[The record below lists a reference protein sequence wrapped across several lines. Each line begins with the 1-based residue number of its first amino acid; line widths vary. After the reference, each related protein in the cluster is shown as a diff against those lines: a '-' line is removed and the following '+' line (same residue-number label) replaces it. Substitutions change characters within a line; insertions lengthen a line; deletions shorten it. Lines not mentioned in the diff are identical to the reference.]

1 MDFELEDLKR
11 IYNEYEK
18 KYGIPRYKELNEDF
32 EIDKIDRESDSFL
45 RVVRKVMMEK
55 VVNSLN
61 FLDMLLNPGNAPR
74 IYYGFLKSIKEEDT
88 KMIDE
93 IYTKLGNLS
102 MESLAL
108 EIDYSEKKEAEMIVK
123 VFREWDSVKV
133 NFRKLMEHI
142 QHPTREEKKERN
154 YYG

>member
-1 MDFELEDLKR
+1 
-11 IYNEYEK
+11 
-18 KYGIPRYKELNEDF
+18 
-32 EIDKIDRESDSFL
+32 
-45 RVVRKVMMEK
+45 
-55 VVNSLN
+55 
-61 FLDMLLNPGNAPR
+61 
-74 IYYGFLKSIKEEDT
+74 
-88 KMIDE
+88 
-93 IYTKLGNLS
+93 